1 MIHYIFY
8 NTKVHNLNFY
18 CLSFVA
24 IVLLFVICPNMV
36 KDKVWCRGRKLTEL
50 IGLLNTIKKF
60 VMFMCGHV
68 LIFMEGCPLIKDW
81 TNRVGSFVSR
91 FEPNLKISYL
101 SHLRPDFLRKSFIS
115 NNS

>member
-1 MIHYIFY
+1 
-8 NTKVHNLNFY
+8 
-18 CLSFVA
+18 
-24 IVLLFVICPNMV
+24 MV

-50 IGLLNTIKKF
+50 IGLLNTIQKS

-81 TNRVGSFVSR
+81 TNRVGSFVCR

-101 SHLRPDFLRKSFIS
+101 SHLRPDFPRKSFIS